1 MKIVILADS
10 LALAREEGGGGI
22 PFEATYPYLLEQS
35 LRKRLG
41 HDSPLVIERGMRART
56 IEDVLADW
64 FEQVELKTADIVIVH
79 VGIVDCAPRVFL
91 RRERNFIE
99 TLRLKRLRK
108 FILNFVHK
116 HRRRI
121 VLLRRLVYV
130 PPARF
135 KQLVEKMVEKAREGK
150 IRSLLLIN
158 IISPPD
164 QLEERSPGF
173 QENVRIYNQILAEQV
188 DERLIQLFD
197 LNSLIQ
203 QQSGA
208 HLTIDGIHVNEEA
221 HKILAQQLEAYI
233 LTLGNESLA
242 ATSEEEPRS
251 TRHE

>member
-22 PFEATYPYLLEQS
+22 PFEATYPYLLDQS
-35 LRKRLG
+35 LRKQLG
-41 HDSPLVIERGMRART
+41 PDSPLVIERGRRART
-56 IEDVLADW
+56 IEGVLEDW
-64 FEQVELKTADIVIVH
+64 FEQVELKTADVVVVH

-91 RRERNFIE
+91 RRERSFIE

-130 PPARF
+130 PPGRF
-135 KQLVEKMVEKAREGK
+135 KQLVEKMVEKARDSK

-158 IISPPD
+158 IVSPPD

-173 QENVRIYNQILAEQV
+173 QDNVRTYNQILAEQV
-188 DERLIQLFD
+188 DGRLIQLID
-197 LNSLIQ
+197 LDRLIQ

-208 HLTIDGIHVNEEA
+208 HLTIDGVHINEEA
-221 HKILAQQLEAYI
+221 HKILARELEAYI
-233 LTLGNESLA
+233 LGSGNKSRA
-242 ATSEEEPRS
+242 ATSAEEAGTHDE
-251 TRHE
+251 

>member
-10 LALAREEGGGGI
+10 LALAREGGEGI
-22 PFEATYPYLLEQS
+22 PFEATYPYLLDQS
-35 LRKRLG
+35 LRKQLG
-41 HDSPLVIERGMRART
+41 PDFPLVIERGMRART

-79 VGIVDCAPRVFL
+79 VGIVDCAPRIFL
-91 RRERNFIE
+91 RRERNFVE
-99 TLRLKRLRK
+99 TLRLKRLRN

-135 KQLVEKMVEKAREGK
+135 KELVEEMVERARASK

-158 IISPPD
+158 IVSPPD
-164 QLEERSPGF
+164 KLEERSPGF
-173 QENVRIYNQILAEQV
+173 QKNVRIYNRFLAKQV
-188 DERLIQLFD
+188 DGRLIQLID

-208 HLTIDGIHVNEEA
+208 HLTIDGIHINEQA
-221 HKILAQQLEAYI
+221 HKILAQQLEAHI
-233 LTLGNESLA
+233 LTFGNKSIA
-242 ATSEEEPRS
+242 ATSVEGPG
-251 TRHE
+251 